1 MTNKTIKIELY
12 KSDVHFELNSF
23 QVTSI
28 SSKAVVQTNTGLTY
42 QQFSVLWPFWL
53 VLCKAGTH
61 MIKQRRVTWL
71 LSKETCFFNTHLL
84 QSTGKQLSHM
94 WTHHRL
100 TNWMNLGE
108 NCLSSELLRCGGSP
122 FTTCVSWSNTL
133 FHLGYGKRPVAS
145 SYCNTNT
152 FTTLKQRS
160 WCFRINRLIRCNYY
174 GKKKSVKMIKAFN
187 AAPRPDLSIVLHWC
201 SSWWTWC
208 RTTDCMKESIR
219 MQLYEPKMQDMSAK
233 NKWRS

>member
-1 MTNKTIKIELY
+1 MHYVLEILFKYLKSTNKQYRTRLILHPLKIMTNKTIKIELY

-61 MIKQRRVTWL
+61 MIKQRL
-71 LSKETCFFNTHLL
+71 LSKETCFFNPHLL

-174 GKKKSVKMIKAFN
+174 EKKK
-187 AAPRPDLSIVLHWC
+187 C
-201 SSWWTWC
+201 
-208 RTTDCMKESIR
+208 
-219 MQLYEPKMQDMSAK
+219 
-233 NKWRS
+233 